1 MTLQKRLAKL
11 ETKGPDP
18 QAVSDSREYFRK
30 TGEWRGSTRVVEF
43 ARDWTLMV
51 AAMSHNLHSG
61 IASWSKAEVRARRR
75 LGDGADEDEVLLWTW
90 RFYDQHRR
98 RLADAHRK
106 MVGLP
111 HEAPPRAPPRPM
123 PAVLPFSA

>member
-11 ETKGPDP
+11 ETQGPDP
-18 QAVSDSREYFRK
+18 RAVTDSREHFRK

-43 ARDWTLMV
+43 ARDWTLMI
-51 AAMSHNLHSG
+51 AAMSYNLCSG
-61 IASWSKAEVRARRR
+61 HASWAKAEARAGRQ

-90 RFYDQHRR
+90 RLYDQHRR

-106 MVGLP
+106 MVDE
-111 HEAPPRAPPRPM
+111 HATRR
-123 PAVLPFSA
+123 V